1 MFPAKMKHHYSPSVA
16 DSTDSNGPICVHC
29 GYAESAHTDKATC
42 EACGTVCECG
52 FFPDHKHPKKMLIC
66 YPCYDKEMKAAVAA
80 TNARVASYPSSPAKY
95 FIDTETPTIKS
106 IVDSVNQDPNVLDED
121 KVETICSTIKERI
134 LSYQKNIISLN
145 ESVRENQR
153 LANEARVYLNHKMK
167 EVSEE
172 AQKRLGLTNINYKP
186 EKPPSSTKTKSVST
200 KKVDMEQLK
209 RAAAQYNIPID
220 ALRIIVVARG
230 VTIHDAVQIYLK
242 LNEKKDGTND

>member
-16 DSTDSNGPICVHC
+16 NENEPVCVHC
-29 GYAESAHTDKATC
+29 GYAEISHTNQATC
-42 EACGTVCECG
+42 EACGSVCECG

-66 YPCYDKEMKAAVAA
+66 YSCYDKEMKVAVAA
-80 TNARVASYPSSPAKY
+80 TNARSAASNVTSPAKY

-106 IVDSVNQDPNVLDED
+106 IVDSVNQDPNIADED

-153 LANEARVYLNHKMK
+153 LENEARVYLNHKMK

-172 AQKRLGLTNINYKP
+172 AQRRLGLTNINYKP
-186 EKPPSSTKTKSVST
+186 EKPPSATKTKSVST
-200 KKVDMEQLK
+200 KKVDM
-209 RAAAQYNIPID
+209 
-220 ALRIIVVARG
+220 
-230 VTIHDAVQIYLK
+230 
-242 LNEKKDGTND
+242 